1 MTYTREFR
9 IERRHI
15 AALTWDAMFRSRRA
29 AILVDGG
36 GGGLFD
42 SVPVWRPAAVG
53 CSVPLLTV
61 VITRVCRKSGISS
74 VFRKNN
80 LWLFIEKKMND
91 LVGTRPT
98 MWCLIAVHA
107 RLFIWGGNTALLR
120 TACLLISGNAN
131 LHVFYLDHFL

>member
-1 MTYTREFR
+1 M
-9 IERRHI
+9 

-29 AILVDGG
+29 AIIADGW
-36 GGGLFD
+36 GGGLFY
-42 SVPVWRPAAVG
+42 SVAVWRPAEVG

-91 LVGTRPT
+91 LVGTRP
-98 MWCLIAVHA
+98 I
-107 RLFIWGGNTALLR
+107 
-120 TACLLISGNAN
+120 
-131 LHVFYLDHFL
+131 

>member
-1 MTYTREFR
+1 MKPNSDISPESLD
-9 IERRHI
+9 IERRHM

-29 AILVDGG
+29 AILADGG
-36 GGGLFD
+36 GGVFD
-42 SVPVWRPAAVG
+42 SVAVWRPAEVG

-91 LVGTRPT
+91 LVGTRP
-98 MWCLIAVHA
+98 I
-107 RLFIWGGNTALLR
+107 
-120 TACLLISGNAN
+120 
-131 LHVFYLDHFL
+131 

>member
-1 MTYTREFR
+1 MCVIAESLD

-29 AILVDGG
+29 AILADG

-42 SVPVWRPAAVG
+42 SVAVWRPAEVG

-91 LVGTRPT
+91 LVGTRP
-98 MWCLIAVHA
+98 I
-107 RLFIWGGNTALLR
+107 
-120 TACLLISGNAN
+120 
-131 LHVFYLDHFL
+131 